1 MRFRTCSRILRWA
14 SGSVFTDPEGYQV
27 EIQTH
32 GKCMSSLH
40 QPQLE
45 PIRYRRDR
53 ARLDP
58 LQGGIVP
65 IRCPTRRGAAGHRAS
80 AGRPHN
86 RAHAAACSRQSDR
99 RFVIACFGDPGLHAL
114 RDQTALPVLG
124 IQEAAV
130 MTALTLG
137 QRFGVIAILPGSI
150 PRHLRAFGAMGV
162 LDRLAGDRALGLGV
176 AELSEPGRSLT
187 AMIETGHRL
196 RDEDG
201 ANVLIMGCAGM
212 ADYRDTLEAETGL
225 PVVEPCQAAAAMAL
239 GQIALNLTAPK
250 KGFRRL
256 MALRQAFSP
265 LLLPRFCRMGLW
277 ISTASTVS
285 RISISKRGQRA

>member
-1 MRFRTCSRILRWA
+1 MSLVVINPNSSQSVTDRIA
-14 SGSVFTDPEGYQV
+14 
-27 EIQTH
+27 
-32 GKCMSSLH
+32 
-40 QPQLE
+40 
-45 PIRYRRDR
+45 R
-53 ARLDP
+53 ALIP

-65 IRCPTRRGAAGHRAS
+65 IRCLTLEEGPPGIESQVQADLTIAPMLRL
-80 AGRPHN
+80 
-86 RAHAAACSRQSDR
+86 AAAQSDASGY
-99 RFVIACFGDPGLHAL
+99 VIACFGDPGLHAL
-114 RDQTALPVLG
+114 RDQTPLPVLG

-187 AMIETGHRL
+187 AMIETGYRL

-201 ANVLIMGCAGM
+201 ADVLIMGCAGM

-225 PVVEPCQAAAAMAL
+225 PVVEPCQVAAAMAL
-239 GQIALNLTAPK
+239 GQIALSFTRRPK
-250 KGFRRL
+250 KG
-256 MALRQAFSP
+256 AP
-265 LLLPRFCRMGLW
+265 ND
-277 ISTASTVS
+277 
-285 RISISKRGQRA
+285 